1 MFDIAAARCYSF
13 RMDGNLIIERLG
25 RERHTL
31 NALGVASL
39 RLFGSAAR
47 GEAGPQSDADFL
59 VRFQGRASYDR
70 YIALKQFL
78 EETLGL
84 RVDLVTEDAL
94 RPAMRE
100 SVERDAVNVA

>member
-1 MFDIAAARCYSF
+1 M
-13 RMDGNLIIERLG
+13 
-25 RERHTL
+25 
-31 NALGVASL
+31 
-39 RLFGSAAR
+39 FGSAAR
-47 GEAGPQSDADFL
+47 GDDFDPAVSDADFL
-59 VRFQGRASYDR
+59 VRFQGRASCDR